1 MSLQRLVIDTGADQ
15 SADDFKSVCNLAP
28 GQLPAANNF
37 ANYIAGLA
45 GGLGQGLA
53 PTTLAFKVGAV
64 QAAGTLTV
72 ATGGSTAGQAC
83 TILNTTFTGRASNP
97 AANEFVVSAT
107 AATQA
112 ANMAAAINASAD
124 LAGKVTA
131 SALLGVVTIT
141 CVVPG
146 LMGNGL
152 QLSAGNLGNTT
163 AGAFAGGTDGTAY
176 NLSL

>member
-1 MSLQRLVIDTGADQ
+1 MSLQRLIINTGDL
-15 SADDFKSVCNLAP
+15 SVDGFKSVCDLSP

-37 ANYIAGLA
+37 VDYISALT
-45 GGLGQGLA
+45 GGNQMALLS
-53 PTTLAFKVGAV
+53 FNVGAV
-64 QAAGTLTV
+64 QSVGTLRVAAG
-72 ATGGSTAGQAC
+72 GSANDQAC
-83 TILNTTFTGRASNP
+83 TILNVTFTGKTSSVAQG
-97 AANEFVVSAT
+97 EFTVSAT

-112 ANMAAAINASAD
+112 QNMVDAVNRSTA

-131 SALLGVVTIT
+131 TRNAGDVIIT

-163 AGAFAGGTDGTAY
+163 VQAAFAGGTDGTAY
-176 NLSL
+176 SLDLR